1 MFRKIIQRV
10 LLVIYH
16 FKSMSLLILIAS
28 ILLLLLLISGV
39 KLNAFIALIIAAFF
53 VGIAK
58 EMPFQDLINSI
69 QNGVGSTLGSLILII
84 AFGVILGNLLS
95 DSGAAQRISSVMIR
109 FFGVRHIKWAMV
121 ITGFSVGISMFYN
134 AGFIILI
141 PMVFAVAKSTK
152 QPIIYLGIA
161 MASALSI
168 THGFL
173 PPHPG
178 PTAIAVIF
186 KANIGKTLLYGLL
199 VALPA
204 LFAAGIVFPEFIK
217 KINAFPPKGL
227 FESKTFTEAEMPSF
241 GISMLTALVPVFLMG
256 MATFSELALPEG
268 AFLRSVLLFI
278 GNPTTSM
285 LIAVLFAVLSLGI
298 FRGRKMQDIM
308 DKSGSAMSAA
318 TMIILIIG
326 AGGAFKQ
333 VLIDSGMG
341 TDLSQFFEKSSLSP
355 LVLGWLIATIIRIAL
370 GSATVAGLTAA
381 GIVQPLVIAS
391 GVSPELMVL
400 SIGAGSLMCSHVND
414 TGFWM
419 FKEYFGISVSD
430 TFKTW
435 TVMETIIGVMGL
447 IGVLLLNL
455 WIK

>member
-1 MFRKIIQRV
+1 
-10 LLVIYH
+10 
-16 FKSMSLLILIAS
+16 MSLLILIAS
-28 ILLLLLLISGV
+28 ILLLLVLIAGA
-39 KLNAFIALIIAAFF
+39 KLNAFISLIIASFF
-53 VGIAK
+53 VGLAK
-58 EMPFQDLINSI
+58 GMLFPDLINSLQQGI
-69 QNGVGSTLGSLILII
+69 GSTLGSLLLIV

-109 FFGVRHIKWAMV
+109 SFGIKNIKWAMV
-121 ITGFSVGISMFYN
+121 ITGFAVGISMFYN

-186 KANIGKTLLYGLL
+186 KADIGKTLLYGFLI
-199 VALPA
+199 AIPA
-204 LFAAGIVFPEFIK
+204 LVVSGIVFPEFIK
-217 KINAFPPKGL
+217 KINANPPKGL
-227 FESKTFTEAEMPSF
+227 FESKTFAEDEMPSF
-241 GISMLTALVPVFLMG
+241 GISFLTALIPVLLMAL
-256 MATFSELALPEG
+256 ATLSELTLAETSS
-268 AFLRSVLLFI
+268 LRQMLGFI
-278 GNPTTSM
+278 GNPTTSI
-285 LIAVLFAVLSLGI
+285 LIAVLFALVFLGI
-298 FRGRKMQDIM
+298 KRGQKMQTLM
-308 DKSGSAMSAA
+308 DQSGTALGSV
-318 TMIILIIG
+318 TMIVLIIA

-333 VLIDSGMG
+333 VLIDSGIG
-341 TDLSQFFEKSSLSP
+341 SDLAVFFEASTLSP

-381 GIVQPLVIAS
+381 GIVQPLVVSS
-391 GVSPELMVL
+391 GISPELMVL

-419 FKEYFGISVSD
+419 FKEYFGISLKD
-430 TFKTW
+430 TFRTW

-447 IGVLLLNL
+447 IGVLVLNVF
-455 WIK
+455 IG

>member
-1 MFRKIIQRV
+1 
-10 LLVIYH
+10 
-16 FKSMSLLILIAS
+16 MSLLILIAG
-28 ILLLLLLISGV
+28 IVLLLILISGV

-53 VGIAK
+53 VGITK
-58 EMPFQDLINSI
+58 GMLFPDIIKSI
-69 QNGVGSTLGSLILII
+69 QEGIGSTLGSLILIL
-84 AFGVILGNLLS
+84 ALGVILGNLLS
-95 DSGAAQRISSVMIR
+95 DSGAAQRISSVLIR
-109 FFGVRHIKWAMV
+109 SFGVKRIKWAMV
-121 ITGFSVGISMFYN
+121 LTGFAVGISMFYN

-168 THGFL
+168 AHGFL

-186 KANIGKTLLYGLL
+186 KADIGKTLLYGLL
-199 VALPA
+199 VAIPA
-204 LFAAGIVFPEFIK
+204 LLMAGIVFPEFIK
-217 KINAFPPKGL
+217 KIEANPPKGL
-227 FESKTFTEAEMPSF
+227 FQNKTFTEDEMPSF
-241 GISMLTALVPVFLMG
+241 GISFITAIIPVLL
-256 MATFSELALPEG
+256 MATATLSELVLPEK
-268 AFLRSVLLFI
+268 APLRPILGFI
-278 GNPTTSM
+278 GNPTTSL
-285 LIAVLFAVLSLGI
+285 LIAVLFAVFVLGI
-298 FRGRKMQDIM
+298 RRGRKMQDIM
-308 DKSGSAMSAA
+308 DKSSSALSSA
-318 TMIILIIG
+318 TMIIMIIA

-333 VLIDSGMG
+333 VLIDSGIG
-341 TDLSQFFEKSSLSP
+341 TDLAAFFETSTLSP

-381 GIVQPLVIAS
+381 GIVQPLVLSS

-400 SIGAGSLMCSHVND
+400 SVGAGSLMCSHVND

-419 FKEYFGISVSD
+419 FKEYFGISVSE

-447 IGVLLLNL
+447 IGVLILNVFVG
-455 WIK
+455 

>member
-1 MFRKIIQRV
+1 
-10 LLVIYH
+10 
-16 FKSMSLLILIAS
+16 MSLLILIAS
-28 ILLLLLLISGV
+28 ILLLLFLISGA
-39 KLNAFIALIIAAFF
+39 KLNAFIALTITAFF
-53 VGIAK
+53 AGILK
-58 EMPFQDLINSI
+58 GMPFTDLINSFQQGI
-69 QNGVGSTLGSLILII
+69 GSTLGSLILII

-95 DSGAAQRISSVMIR
+95 DSGAAQRISSVMIKS
-109 FFGVRHIKWAMV
+109 FGVKHIKWAMV

-141 PMVFAVAKSTK
+141 PMVFAVANSTK

-186 KANIGKTLLYGLL
+186 KANIGKTLLYGLIIA
-199 VALPA
+199 VPA

-227 FESKTFTEAEMPSF
+227 FESKTFTEAELPSF
-241 GISMLTALVPVFLMG
+241 KISIITALVPVLL
-256 MATFSELALPEG
+256 MATATCSELLLAEENS
-268 AFLRSVLLFI
+268 LRSVLMFI
-278 GNPTTSM
+278 GNPTISM
-285 LIAVLFAVLSLGI
+285 LIAILFAVFTLGI

-308 DKSGSAMSAA
+308 DKSGAALSAA
-318 TMIILIIG
+318 TMIILIIA

-333 VLIDSGMG
+333 VLIDSGIG
-341 TDLSQFFEKSSLSP
+341 TDLSTFFEKSSLSP
-355 LVLGWLIATIIRIAL
+355 LVLGWLVATIIRIAL

-381 GIVQPLVIAS
+381 GIVQPLVVAS
-391 GVSPELMVL
+391 GVNPELMVL

-435 TVMETIIGVMGL
+435 TIMETIIGIMGL
-447 IGVLLLNL
+447 IGVLLLNI

>member
-1 MFRKIIQRV
+1 
-10 LLVIYH
+10 
-16 FKSMSLLILIAS
+16 MSILILIAS
-28 ILLLLLLISGV
+28 ILLLLVLIAGA
-39 KLNAFIALIIAAFF
+39 KLNAFISLIIASFF

-58 EMPFQDLINSI
+58 GMLFPDLINSLQQGI
-69 QNGVGSTLGSLILII
+69 GSTLGSLLLIV

-109 FFGVRHIKWAMV
+109 SFGIKNIKWAMV
-121 ITGFSVGISMFYN
+121 ITGFAVGISMFYN

-186 KANIGKTLLYGLL
+186 KADIGKTLLYGFLI
-199 VALPA
+199 AIPA
-204 LFAAGIVFPEFIK
+204 LVVSGIVFPEFIK
-217 KINAFPPKGL
+217 KINANPPKGL
-227 FESKTFTEAEMPSF
+227 FESKTFTEDEMPSF
-241 GISMLTALVPVFLMG
+241 SISFLTALIPVLLMAL
-256 MATFSELALPEG
+256 ATLSELTLAETSP
-268 AFLRSVLLFI
+268 LRHMLGFI
-278 GNPTTSM
+278 GNPTISM
-285 LIAVLFAVLSLGI
+285 LIAVLFAIVFLGI
-298 FRGRKMQDIM
+298 KRGQKMQAIM
-308 DKSGSAMSAA
+308 DQSGTALGSV
-318 TMIILIIG
+318 TMIILII
-326 AGGAFKQ
+326 ASGGAFKQ
-333 VLIDSGMG
+333 VLIDSGIG
-341 TDLSQFFEKSSLSP
+341 SDLAVFFEASTLSP
-355 LVLGWLIATIIRIAL
+355 LLLGWLIATIIRIAL

-381 GIVQPLVIAS
+381 GIVQPLVISS
-391 GVSPELMVL
+391 GISPELMVL

-419 FKEYFGISVSD
+419 FKEYFGISLKD

-447 IGVLLLNL
+447 IGVLILNVF
-455 WIK
+455 IG

>member
-1 MFRKIIQRV
+1 
-10 LLVIYH
+10 
-16 FKSMSLLILIAS
+16 MSLLILFAS
-28 ILLLLLLISGV
+28 IVLLLLLISGA
-39 KLNAFIALIIAAFF
+39 KINAFIALIITSFF
-53 VGIAK
+53 VGIFK
-58 EMPFQDLINSI
+58 GMPFQDLINSI
-69 QNGVGSTLGSLILII
+69 QTGVGSTLGSLILII
-84 AFGVILGNLLS
+84 SFGVILGNILS

-109 FFGVRHIKWAMV
+109 SFGEKHIKWALI

-152 QPIIYLGIA
+152 QQIIYLGIA

-199 VALPA
+199 VAIPA
-204 LFAAGIVFPEFIK
+204 LLMAGIVFPEFIK
-217 KINAFPPKGL
+217 KINSFPPNGL

-241 GISMLTALVPVFLMG
+241 KISILTAIVPVFLMAT
-256 MATFSELALPEG
+256 ATFSELVLPEESE
-268 AFLRSVLLFI
+268 LRAILLFI
-278 GNPTTSM
+278 GSPTTAM
-285 LIAVLFAVLSLGI
+285 LVAVLFAVFTLGI

-308 DKSGSAMSAA
+308 DKSGTALSAA

-326 AGGAFKQ
+326 SGGAFKQ
-333 VLIDSGMG
+333 VLIDSGIG
-341 TDLSQFFEKSSLSP
+341 TDLSQVFEKSSLSP
-355 LVLGWLIATIIRIAL
+355 LFLGWLIATIIRIAL

-381 GIVQPLVIAS
+381 GIVQPLIATT

-447 IGVLLLNL
+447 IGVLILNI

>member
-1 MFRKIIQRV
+1 
-10 LLVIYH
+10 
-16 FKSMSLLILIAS
+16 MSLLILIAS
-28 ILLLLLLISGV
+28 ILLLLALISGA
-39 KLNAFIALIIAAFF
+39 KINAFVALIITAFF
-53 VGIAK
+53 AGIAK
-58 EMPFQDLINSI
+58 GMPFTDLINAI
-69 QNGVGSTLGSLILII
+69 QVGIGSTLGSLILII

-95 DSGAAQRISSVMIR
+95 DSGAAQRISSVMINS
-109 FFGVRHIKWAMV
+109 FGIKHIKWAMV

-152 QPIIYLGIA
+152 QSVIYLGIA

-204 LFAAGIVFPEFIK
+204 LFVAGIIFPEFIK

-241 GISMLTALVPVFLMG
+241 KISILTALVPVLLMG
-256 MATFSELALPEG
+256 TATFCELILPEEST
-268 AFLRSVLLFI
+268 LRSALLFI
-278 GNPTTSM
+278 GNPNTSM
-285 LIAVLFAVLSLGI
+285 LIAVIFALFTLGI

-308 DKSGSAMSAA
+308 DKSSGALSSA

-341 TDLSQFFEKSSLSP
+341 TDLSTIFEKSSLSP
-355 LVLGWLIATIIRIAL
+355 LFLGWLVATIIRIAL

-435 TVMETIIGVMGL
+435 TIMETIIGIMGL
-447 IGVLLLNL
+447 IGVLILNI

>member
-1 MFRKIIQRV
+1 
-10 LLVIYH
+10 
-16 FKSMSLLILIAS
+16 MSLLILIAS
-28 ILLLLLLISGV
+28 ILLLLILISGV

-58 EMPFQDLINSI
+58 QMPFPDLINSI
-69 QNGVGSTLGSLILII
+69 QQGIGSTLGSLILII

-109 FFGVRHIKWAMV
+109 SFGVKHIKWAMV

-152 QPIIYLGIA
+152 QPMIYLGIA

-204 LFAAGIVFPEFIK
+204 LFVAGIVFPEFIK
-217 KINAFPPKGL
+217 KIEAFPPKGL
-227 FESKTFTEAEMPSF
+227 FEGKTFTEEEMPSF
-241 GISMLTALVPVFLMG
+241 QISILTALVPVFLMAT
-256 MATFSELALPEG
+256 ATFSELLLPEG
-268 AFLRSVLLFI
+268 NDLRALLLFI

-285 LIAVLFAVLSLGI
+285 LLAVLFAILSLGI

-308 DKSGSAMSAA
+308 DKSGTAMSSA
-318 TMIILIIG
+318 TMIILIIA

-341 TDLSQFFEKSSLSP
+341 TDISTFFEKSSLSP
-355 LVLGWLIATIIRIAL
+355 LLLGWLIATIIRIAL

-447 IGVLLLNL
+447 VGVLVLNI

>member
-1 MFRKIIQRV
+1 
-10 LLVIYH
+10 
-16 FKSMSLLILIAS
+16 MSLLILIAGV
-28 ILLLLLLISGV
+28 LLLLILISGA
-39 KLNAFIALIIAAFF
+39 KINAFLALLIASFF
-53 VGIAK
+53 VGILK
-58 EMPFQDLINSI
+58 KMPFQELINAI
-69 QNGVGSTLGSLILII
+69 QNGVGSTLGSLIII
-84 AFGVILGNLLS
+84 ISFGVILGNLLS
-95 DSGAAQRISSVMIR
+95 DSGAAQRISTVMISV
-109 FFGVRHIKWAMV
+109 FDTKHIKWAMV

-152 QPIIYLGIA
+152 QSVIYLGIA
-161 MASALSI
+161 MASALSV

-178 PTAIAVIF
+178 PTAIAVVF
-186 KANIGKTLLYGLL
+186 KANIGKTLLYGIII
-199 VALPA
+199 AIPA
-204 LFAAGIVFPEFIK
+204 LLAAGIVFPEFIK
-217 KINAFPPKGL
+217 KINAFPPNGL
-227 FESKTFTEAEMPSF
+227 FESKTFSETEMPSF
-241 GISMLTALVPVFLMG
+241 IISILTAMVPVFLMAT
-256 MATFSELALPEG
+256 ATFSELVLPEKNY
-268 AFLRSVLLFI
+268 LRSLLLFI
-278 GNPTTSM
+278 GNPTTAM
-285 LIAVLFAVLSLGI
+285 LLSVLFALLTLGI

-308 DKSGSAMSAA
+308 DKSSKALSSA

-333 VLIDSGMG
+333 VLIDSGIG
-341 TDLSQFFEKSSLSP
+341 TDLSKVFEESTLSP
-355 LVLGWLIATIIRIAL
+355 LFLGWLIATLIRIAL

-381 GIVQPLVIAS
+381 GIVQPLIAAS

-435 TVMETIIGVMGL
+435 TVMETIIGIMGL
-447 IGVLLLNL
+447 TGVLILNI

>member
-1 MFRKIIQRV
+1 
-10 LLVIYH
+10 
-16 FKSMSLLILIAS
+16 MSLLILFAS
-28 ILLLLLLISGV
+28 IVLLLLLISGA
-39 KLNAFIALIIAAFF
+39 KINAFIALIVTSFF
-53 VGIAK
+53 VGIFK
-58 EMPFQDLINSI
+58 GMPFQDLINSI
-69 QNGVGSTLGSLILII
+69 QTGVGSTLGSLILII
-84 AFGVILGNLLS
+84 SFGVILGNILS

-109 FFGVRHIKWAMV
+109 SFGEKHIKWAMI

-152 QPIIYLGIA
+152 QRIIYLGIA

-199 VALPA
+199 VAIPA
-204 LFAAGIVFPEFIK
+204 LLMAGIVFPEFIK
-217 KINAFPPKGL
+217 KINSFPPNGL
-227 FESKTFTEAEMPSF
+227 FESKTFTEVEMPSF
-241 GISMLTALVPVFLMG
+241 KISILTAIVPVFLMAT
-256 MATFSELALPEG
+256 ATFSELVLPEESE
-268 AFLRSVLLFI
+268 LRAILLFI
-278 GNPTTSM
+278 GSPTTAM
-285 LIAVLFAVLSLGI
+285 LVAVLFAVFTLGI

-308 DKSGSAMSAA
+308 DKSGTALSAA

-326 AGGAFKQ
+326 SGGAFKQ
-333 VLIDSGMG
+333 VLIDSGIG
-341 TDLSQFFEKSSLSP
+341 TDLSQVFEKSSLSP
-355 LVLGWLIATIIRIAL
+355 LFLGWLIATIIRIAL

-381 GIVQPLVIAS
+381 GIVQPLIATT

-447 IGVLLLNL
+447 IGVLILNI

>member
-1 MFRKIIQRV
+1 
-10 LLVIYH
+10 
-16 FKSMSLLILIAS
+16 MSLLILIAS
-28 ILLLLLLISGV
+28 ILLLLYLISGV
-39 KLNAFIALIIAAFF
+39 KLNAFIALTITAFF
-53 VGIAK
+53 AGILK
-58 EMPFQDLINSI
+58 GMPFTDLINSFQQGI
-69 QNGVGSTLGSLILII
+69 GSTLGSLILII

-95 DSGAAQRISSVMIR
+95 DSGAAQRISSVMINS
-109 FFGVRHIKWAMV
+109 FGVKHIKWAMV

-186 KANIGKTLLYGLL
+186 KANIGKTLLYGLI
-199 VALPA
+199 VAIPS
-204 LFAAGIVFPEFIK
+204 LFAAGIIFPEFIK

-227 FESKTFTEAEMPSF
+227 FESKTFTETEMPSF
-241 GISMLTALVPVFLMG
+241 QISIITALVPVILMAT
-256 MATFSELALPEG
+256 ATFSELFLAEENS
-268 AFLRSVLLFI
+268 LRSIIIFI
-278 GNPTTSM
+278 GNPTISM
-285 LIAVLFAVLSLGI
+285 LIAILFAVFTLGI
-298 FRGRKMQDIM
+298 FRNRKMQDIM
-308 DKSGSAMSAA
+308 DKSGAALSAA
-318 TMIILIIG
+318 TMIILIIA

-333 VLIDSGMG
+333 VLIDSGIG
-341 TDLSQFFEKSSLSP
+341 TDLSTFFEKSSLSP

-381 GIVQPLVIAS
+381 GIVQPLVAAS

-435 TVMETIIGVMGL
+435 TIMETIIGVMGL
-447 IGVLLLNL
+447 IGVLILNI

>member
-1 MFRKIIQRV
+1 
-10 LLVIYH
+10 
-16 FKSMSLLILIAS
+16 MSLLILIAS
-28 ILLLLLLISGV
+28 ILLLLILISGV

-58 EMPFQDLINSI
+58 EMPFTDLINSI
-69 QNGVGSTLGSLILII
+69 QQGVGSTLGSLILII
-84 AFGVILGNLLS
+84 AFGVVLGNLLS

-109 FFGVRHIKWAMV
+109 SFGVRHIKWAMV

-161 MASALSI
+161 VASALSI

-186 KANIGKTLLYGLL
+186 KANIGKTLIYGLL
-199 VALPA
+199 VALPS

-227 FESKTFTEAEMPSF
+227 FESKTFMEAEMPSF
-241 GISMLTALVPVFLMG
+241 GISIVTALVPVFLMG
-256 MATFSELALPEG
+256 MATFSEFPLSEESA
-268 AFLRSVLLFI
+268 LRSVLLFI

-285 LIAVLFAVLSLGI
+285 LIAVLFAVFSLGI

-308 DKSGSAMSAA
+308 DKSGSAMSSA

-381 GIVQPLVIAS
+381 GIVQPLVVAS

>member
-1 MFRKIIQRV
+1 
-10 LLVIYH
+10 
-16 FKSMSLLILIAS
+16 MSLLILIAS
-28 ILLLLLLISGV
+28 ILLLLVLISGA
-39 KLNAFIALIIAAFF
+39 KINAFIALIVTALF

-58 EMPFQDLINSI
+58 GMLLSDLINSI
-69 QNGVGSTLGSLILII
+69 QLGIGSTLGSLILII

-109 FFGVRHIKWAMV
+109 SFGIKNIKWAMV

-199 VALPA
+199 LALPA
-204 LFAAGIVFPEFIK
+204 LFVAGIIFPEFIK

-241 GISMLTALVPVFLMG
+241 QISILTALVPVLLMG
-256 MATFSELALPEG
+256 AATFSELILPEEST
-268 AFLRSVLLFI
+268 LRTVLLFI
-278 GNPTTSM
+278 GNPNTSM
-285 LIAVLFAVLSLGI
+285 LIAVLFAVFSLGI
-298 FRGRKMQDIM
+298 SRGRKMQDIM
-308 DKSGSAMSAA
+308 DKSSTALSAA
-318 TMIILIIG
+318 TMILLIIA

-341 TDLSQFFEKSSLSP
+341 TDITILFEKSTLSP
-355 LVLGWLIATIIRIAL
+355 LFLGWLVATIIRIAL

-435 TVMETIIGVMGL
+435 TVMETIIGIMGL
-447 IGVLLLNL
+447 IGVLILNI

>member
-1 MFRKIIQRV
+1 
-10 LLVIYH
+10 
-16 FKSMSLLILIAS
+16 MSLLILIAS
-28 ILLLLLLISGV
+28 ILLLLVLIAGA
-39 KLNAFIALIIAAFF
+39 KLNAFISLIIASFF
-53 VGIAK
+53 VGLAK
-58 EMPFQDLINSI
+58 GMLFPDLINSLQQGI
-69 QNGVGSTLGSLILII
+69 GSTLGSLLLIV

-109 FFGVRHIKWAMV
+109 SFGIKNIKWAMV
-121 ITGFSVGISMFYN
+121 ITGFAVGISMFYN

-186 KANIGKTLLYGLL
+186 KADIGKTLLYGFLI
-199 VALPA
+199 AIPA
-204 LFAAGIVFPEFIK
+204 LVVSGIVFPEFIK
-217 KINAFPPKGL
+217 KINANPPKGL
-227 FESKTFTEAEMPSF
+227 FESKIFAEDEMPSF
-241 GISMLTALVPVFLMG
+241 GISFLTALIPVLLMAL
-256 MATFSELALPEG
+256 ATLSELTLAETSS
-268 AFLRSVLLFI
+268 LRQMLGFI

-285 LIAVLFAVLSLGI
+285 LIAVLFALVFLGI
-298 FRGRKMQDIM
+298 KRGQKMQTLM
-308 DKSGSAMSAA
+308 DQSGTALGSV
-318 TMIILIIG
+318 TMIVLIIA

-333 VLIDSGMG
+333 VLIDSGIG
-341 TDLSQFFEKSSLSP
+341 SDLAVFFEASTLSP

-381 GIVQPLVIAS
+381 GIVQPLVVSS
-391 GVSPELMVL
+391 GISPELMVL

-419 FKEYFGISVSD
+419 FKEYFGISLKD

-447 IGVLLLNL
+447 IGVLVLNVF
-455 WIK
+455 IG

>member
-1 MFRKIIQRV
+1 
-10 LLVIYH
+10 
-16 FKSMSLLILIAS
+16 MSLLILIAG
-28 ILLLLLLISGV
+28 ILLLLILISVV
-39 KLNAFIALIIAAFF
+39 KLNAFISLIIAAFF
-53 VGIAK
+53 VGIFK
-58 EMPFQDLINSI
+58 QMPFPDLINAI
-69 QNGVGSTLGSLILII
+69 QEGIGSTLGSLILIL

-95 DSGAAQRISSVMIR
+95 DSGAAQRISSVMISS
-109 FFGVRHIKWAMV
+109 FGIQHIKWAMV

-186 KANIGKTLLYGLL
+186 KANIGKTLLYGLI

-204 LFAAGIVFPEFIK
+204 LFMAGIIFPEFIK

-227 FESKTFTEAEMPSF
+227 FDSKTFTESEMPSF
-241 GISMLTALVPVFLMG
+241 AISIVTALVPIFLMAT
-256 MATFSELALPEG
+256 ATFSELVLPKESALC
-268 AFLRSVLLFI
+268 AFLLFI

-285 LIAVLFAVLSLGI
+285 LIAILFAVLTLGI
-298 FRGRKMQDIM
+298 LRGRKMQDIM
-308 DKSGSAMSAA
+308 DKSGSALSSA
-318 TMIILIIG
+318 TMIILIIA

-333 VLIDSGMG
+333 VLIDSGIG
-341 TDLSQFFEKSSLSP
+341 TDLSTFFEQSSLSP
-355 LVLGWLIATIIRIAL
+355 LLLGWLIATIIRIAL

>member
-1 MFRKIIQRV
+1 
-10 LLVIYH
+10 
-16 FKSMSLLILIAS
+16 MSVLILIAS
-28 ILLLLLLISGV
+28 ILLLLILISGV
-39 KLNAFIALIIAAFF
+39 KLNAFIALIVSAFF

-58 EMPFQDLINSI
+58 NMPFPDLINAI
-69 QNGVGSTLGSLILII
+69 QQGVGSTLGSLILII
-84 AFGVILGNLLS
+84 AFGVVLGNLLS
-95 DSGAAQRISSVMIR
+95 DSGAAQRISSVLIR
-109 FFGVRHIKWAMV
+109 SFGVKHIKWAMV

-199 VALPA
+199 VALPS
-204 LFAAGIVFPEFIK
+204 LLVAGIVFPEFIK
-217 KINAFPPKGL
+217 KIHANPPKGL
-227 FESKTFTEAEMPSF
+227 FESKTFTESEMPSF
-241 GISMLTALVPVFLMG
+241 AISILTALVPVILMAS
-256 MATFSELALPEG
+256 ATFSELTLPEEST
-268 AFLRSVLLFI
+268 LRHFLLFI
-278 GNPTTSM
+278 GDPTTSM
-285 LIAVLFAVLSLGI
+285 LIAILFAIVTLGI
-298 FRGRKMQDIM
+298 LRGRKMPDIM
-308 DKSGSAMSAA
+308 DKSGAALSSA
-318 TMIILIIG
+318 TMIILIIA

-333 VLIDSGMG
+333 VLIDSGIG
-341 TDLSQFFEKSSLSP
+341 TDLTTLFEKSSLSP

-381 GIVQPLVIAS
+381 GIVQPLVAAS

-447 IGVLLLNL
+447 IGVLVLNI
-455 WIK
+455 WI

>member
-1 MFRKIIQRV
+1 
-10 LLVIYH
+10 
-16 FKSMSLLILIAS
+16 MSLLILIAS
-28 ILLLLLLISGV
+28 ILLLLVLIAGA
-39 KLNAFIALIIAAFF
+39 KLNAFISLIIASFF
-53 VGIAK
+53 VGLAK
-58 EMPFQDLINSI
+58 GMLFPDLINSLQQGI
-69 QNGVGSTLGSLILII
+69 GSTLGSLLLIV

-109 FFGVRHIKWAMV
+109 SFGIKNIKWAMV
-121 ITGFSVGISMFYN
+121 ITGFAVGISMFYN

-186 KANIGKTLLYGLL
+186 KADIGKTLLYGFLI
-199 VALPA
+199 AIPA
-204 LFAAGIVFPEFIK
+204 LVVSGIVFPEFIK
-217 KINAFPPKGL
+217 KINANPPKGL
-227 FESKTFTEAEMPSF
+227 FESKTFAEDEMPSF
-241 GISMLTALVPVFLMG
+241 GISFLTALIPVLLMAL
-256 MATFSELALPEG
+256 ATLSELTLAETSS
-268 AFLRSVLLFI
+268 LRQMLGFI

-285 LIAVLFAVLSLGI
+285 LIAVLFALVFLGI
-298 FRGRKMQDIM
+298 KRGQKMQTLM
-308 DKSGSAMSAA
+308 DQSGTALGSV
-318 TMIILIIG
+318 TMIVLIIA

-333 VLIDSGMG
+333 VLIDSGIG
-341 TDLSQFFEKSSLSP
+341 SDLAVFFEASTLSP

-381 GIVQPLVIAS
+381 GIVQPLVVSS
-391 GVSPELMVL
+391 GISPELMVL

-419 FKEYFGISVSD
+419 FKEYFGISLKD
-430 TFKTW
+430 TFRTW

-447 IGVLLLNL
+447 IGVLVLNVF
-455 WIK
+455 IG

>member
-1 MFRKIIQRV
+1 
-10 LLVIYH
+10 
-16 FKSMSLLILIAS
+16 MSLLILIAS
-28 ILLLLLLISGV
+28 ILLLLFLISGA
-39 KLNAFIALIIAAFF
+39 KLNAFIALTITAFF
-53 VGIAK
+53 AGILK
-58 EMPFQDLINSI
+58 GMPFTDLINSFQQGI
-69 QNGVGSTLGSLILII
+69 GSTLGSLILII

-95 DSGAAQRISSVMIR
+95 DSGAAQRISSVMIKS
-109 FFGVRHIKWAMV
+109 FGVKHIKWAMV

-141 PMVFAVAKSTK
+141 PMVFAVANSTK

-186 KANIGKTLLYGLL
+186 KANIGKTLLYGLIIA
-199 VALPA
+199 VPA

-227 FESKTFTEAEMPSF
+227 FESKTFTEAELPSF
-241 GISMLTALVPVFLMG
+241 KISIITALVPVIL
-256 MATFSELALPEG
+256 MATATCSELLLAEENS
-268 AFLRSVLLFI
+268 LRSVLMFI
-278 GNPTTSM
+278 GNPTVSM
-285 LIAVLFAVLSLGI
+285 LIAILFAVFTLGI

-308 DKSGSAMSAA
+308 DKSGAALSAA
-318 TMIILIIG
+318 TMIILIIA

-333 VLIDSGMG
+333 VLIDSGIG
-341 TDLSQFFEKSSLSP
+341 TDLSTFFEKSSLSP
-355 LVLGWLIATIIRIAL
+355 LVLGWLVATIIRIAL

-381 GIVQPLVIAS
+381 GIVQPLVVAS
-391 GVSPELMVL
+391 GVNPELMVL

-435 TVMETIIGVMGL
+435 TIMETIIGIMGL
-447 IGVLLLNL
+447 IGVLLLNI

>member
-1 MFRKIIQRV
+1 
-10 LLVIYH
+10 
-16 FKSMSLLILIAS
+16 MSLLILIAS
-28 ILLLLLLISGV
+28 ILLLLYLISGA
-39 KLNAFIALIIAAFF
+39 KLNAFIALTITAFF
-53 VGIAK
+53 AGILK
-58 EMPFQDLINSI
+58 GMPFTELINSF
-69 QNGVGSTLGSLILII
+69 QQGVGSTLGSLILII

-95 DSGAAQRISSVMIR
+95 DSGAAQRISSVMINS
-109 FFGVRHIKWAMV
+109 FGVKHIKWSMV

-141 PMVFAVAKSTK
+141 PMVFAVANSTK

-186 KANIGKTLLYGLL
+186 KANIGKTLLYGLIVAVPALL
-199 VALPA
+199 VA
-204 LFAAGIVFPEFIK
+204 GIIFPEFIK

-241 GISMLTALVPVFLMG
+241 RISIITALVPVILMAT
-256 MATFSELALPEG
+256 ATFSELLLSEG
-268 AFLRSVLLFI
+268 NSLRPILMFI
-278 GNPTTSM
+278 GNPTISM
-285 LIAVLFAVLSLGI
+285 LIAILFAVFTLGI

-308 DKSGSAMSAA
+308 DKSGGAISAA
-318 TMIILIIG
+318 TMIILIIA

-333 VLIDSGMG
+333 VLIDSGIG
-341 TDLSQFFEKSSLSP
+341 TDLSTFFEKSSLSP
-355 LVLGWLIATIIRIAL
+355 LVLGWLVATIIRIAL

-381 GIVQPLVIAS
+381 GIVQPLVVAS
-391 GVSPELMVL
+391 GVRPELMVL

-435 TVMETIIGVMGL
+435 TIMETIIGIMGL
-447 IGVLLLNL
+447 IGVLLLNI
-455 WIK
+455 WII

>member
-1 MFRKIIQRV
+1 
-10 LLVIYH
+10 
-16 FKSMSLLILIAS
+16 MSVLILIAS
-28 ILLLLLLISGV
+28 ILLLLVLISGA
-39 KLNAFIALIIAAFF
+39 KINAFIALIITAFF
-53 VGIAK
+53 AGIAK
-58 EMPFQDLINSI
+58 GMDFIALINSI
-69 QNGVGSTLGSLILII
+69 QLGVGSTLGSLILII
-84 AFGVILGNLLS
+84 AYGVILGNLLS
-95 DSGAAQRISSVMIR
+95 DSGAAQRISSVMIQS
-109 FFGVRHIKWAMV
+109 FGIKHIKWAMV

-134 AGFIILI
+134 AGFVILI

-178 PTAIAVIF
+178 PTAISVIF
-186 KANIGKTLLYGLL
+186 KADIGKTLLYGL
-199 VALPA
+199 VVSIPA
-204 LFAAGIVFPEFIK
+204 LIVAGIIFPEFVK
-217 KINAFPPKGL
+217 KIQAFPPKGL
-227 FESKTFTEAEMPSF
+227 FESKTFTAAEMPSF
-241 GISMLTALVPVFLMG
+241 KISLLTALVPVILMAI
-256 MATFSELALPEG
+256 ATFSSLVLPEKS
-268 AFLRSVLLFI
+268 AFRSLLLFI
-278 GNPTTSM
+278 GDPNMAM
-285 LIAVLFAVLSLGI
+285 LIAVIFALFALGI
-298 FRGRKMQDIM
+298 FRGRKMQDLM
-308 DKSGSAMSAA
+308 TNSNTALGSA

-341 TDLSQFFEKSSLSP
+341 TDLSILFEKSTLSP
-355 LVLGWLIATIIRIAL
+355 LFLGWTVATIIRIAL

-435 TVMETIIGVMGL
+435 TVMETIIGIMGL
-447 IGVLLLNL
+447 IGVLLLNI